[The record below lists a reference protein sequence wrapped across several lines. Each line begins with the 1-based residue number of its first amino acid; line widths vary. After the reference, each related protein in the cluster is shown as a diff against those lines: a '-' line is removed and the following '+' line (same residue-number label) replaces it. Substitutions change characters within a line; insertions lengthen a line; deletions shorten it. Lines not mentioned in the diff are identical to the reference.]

1 MISGKD
7 NKNNKADS
15 NNYLETKNKKWFR
28 PSGENIDDHS
38 NYRKEH
44 KTKYLTKLTS
54 ILPPPTD
61 TNLIFEIN

>member
-38 NYRKEH
+38 NYREEH
-44 KTKYLTKLTS
+44 KMYYYQLR
-54 ILPPPTD
+54 IPTHFS
-61 TNLIFEIN
+61 NIM